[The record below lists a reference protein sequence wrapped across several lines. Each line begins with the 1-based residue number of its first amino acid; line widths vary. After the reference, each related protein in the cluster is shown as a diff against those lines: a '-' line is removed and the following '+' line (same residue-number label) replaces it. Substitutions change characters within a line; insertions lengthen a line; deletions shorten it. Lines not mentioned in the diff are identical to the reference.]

1 MQKRENFEKISK
13 KFTTSQKDYIVS
25 FRKNVELLKES
36 KNLTLREISEGS
48 GIPYSTLNTVL
59 YDPDIKDIKAS
70 TAVSLAK
77 YFKISVDELLGSDTI
92 DPIAKR
98 SLAYCRRLSEANLYT
113 VNYIIN
119 NLYRRQK
126 TDVHGSKII
135 NVMIPECSHG
145 SLIETNVFEPFCI
158 DYLSDSKKSK
168 VFLGIRIVC
177 DHYMPRFT
185 PYDTLLIA
193 SDRDA
198 YDGELCVILY
208 YGKIFITKKSIKYI
222 DGQKEISYIGILDK
236 NFKVSENEIDSKI
249 GYVVDVYSDQEVITG
264 VIWE

>member
-1 MQKRENFEKISK
+1 MPKRENFEKISK

-25 FRKNVELLKES
+25 FRKNVELLKEI
-36 KNLTLREISEGS
+36 KDLTLKEISEGS

-59 YDPDIKDIKAS
+59 YDPDVKDIKVS

-92 DPIAKR
+92 DPTVKQ
-98 SLAYCRRLSEANLYT
+98 SLAYCRRLSASNLYT
-113 VNYIIN
+113 VRYIIN

-126 TDVHGSKII
+126 TAIHGSKII

-145 SLIETNVFEPFCI
+145 SLTETNVFEPLCI
-158 DYLSDSKKSK
+158 DYLSDTKKSK

-177 DHYMPRFT
+177 DHYMPMFT

-193 SDRDA
+193 SDREA

-208 YGKIFITKKSIKYI
+208 YGKLFITKKSIKFI
-222 DGQKEISYIGILDK
+222 DGQRQIFYIGLLDK

-249 GYVVDVYSDQEVITG
+249 GYVVDVYSNQEVINEI
-264 VIWE
+264 VW